1 MQLLTRDQIA
11 PEITKI
17 EDSAERARNS
27 LSKLISSENP
37 LNFLRAIK
45 FLKIGFDPLDA
56 NNKWN
61 LIEQVNQT
69 FTYLVSY
76 KAADLLFTL
85 HPEAVE
91 IRLNLGTEAGYDI
104 IGIDKGREEVF
115 AAEVF
120 AATSIR
126 SNQKLREDVLK
137 VLTSNAKSR
146 YVFFLAG
153 DVSNVGWYTKYRPR
167 FDLLNVKVYS
177 FGSDSNMSDMPS
189 DSYGMQTLDHL
200 KCRLVE
206 LAKRY
211 YPNVDASNLIELHE
225 GKATY
230 RSNSKDDSGE
240 AIFLSEITVAR
251 NELTGDFV
259 GFSLTYMSKT
269 CFQIHAPVWMPG
281 GVLKLLDSYEHDNL
295 SSPPRPCG
303 RKPIYERLMP
313 KI

>member
-17 EDSAERARNS
+17 KESAARAKDSFA
-27 LSKLISSENP
+27 KLISNEDP
-37 LNFLRAIK
+37 LSLLQAIK

-56 NNKWN
+56 NKKWN

-76 KAADLLFTL
+76 NAAYLLFTL
-85 HPEAVE
+85 HPEAVV
-91 IRLNLGTEAGYDI
+91 IQLNLGTEAGYDI
-104 IGIDKGREEVF
+104 VGIDKEREEVF

-120 AATSIR
+120 AATSIH
-126 SNQKLREDVLK
+126 SNEKLRRDLLK

-146 YVFFLAG
+146 YVFFSAG
-153 DVSNVGWYTKYRPR
+153 DVSDVGWYTKYRPR
-167 FDLLNVKVYS
+167 FDLSNVRVYS
-177 FGSDSNMSDMPS
+177 FGGDSTMSNMSSEIFDME
-189 DSYGMQTLDHL
+189 TLDQL
-200 KCRLVE
+200 KSRLLD
-206 LAKRY
+206 LAKIH
-211 YPNVDASNLIELHE
+211 YPNVDASKLIETHQ

-230 RSNSKDDSGE
+230 RSNSKDDNGE
-240 AIFLSEITVAR
+240 TNFLCEITVAK

-269 CFQIHAPVWMPG
+269 CFQIHAPVSTPG

-303 RKPIYERLMP
+303 RKPIYERLAP
-313 KI
+313 KN

>member
-17 EDSAERARNS
+17 EESAARARDS
-27 LSKLISSENP
+27 LTRLITSENP

-56 NNKWN
+56 NKKWN

-76 KAADLLFTL
+76 NAADLLFAL

-91 IRLNLGTEAGYDI
+91 IQLNLGTEAGYDI
-104 IGIDKGREEVF
+104 VGIDKDRDKVF

-120 AATSIR
+120 AATSIH
-126 SNQKLREDVLK
+126 SNEKLRRDLIK

-146 YVFFLAG
+146 YVFFSAG
-153 DVSNVGWYTKYRPR
+153 DVSDVGWYKKYKPR
-167 FDLLNVKVYS
+167 FDLSNVKVYS
-177 FGSDSNMSDMPS
+177 FGSDSTMGNMPS
-189 DSYGMQTLDHL
+189 DSYDMETLDHL

-211 YPNVDASNLIELHE
+211 YPNVDASNLIELHQ
-225 GKATY
+225 GRATY
-230 RSNSKDDSGE
+230 RSYSKDDSGE
-240 AIFLSEITVAR
+240 SIFLSEITVAR

-269 CFQIHAPVWMPG
+269 CFQIHAPVSMPG

-295 SSPPRPCG
+295 GSPPRPCN
-303 RKPIYERLMP
+303 RKPIYEILTP